1 MSTDGRFYELQNR
14 EQPRLLAPSLRQEV
28 AQEPDVLALDAAVEQ
43 LDFSEVEARYSRVGH
58 PAYPPKVMLKVLLYG
73 YSLGMRSSRHLE
85 RACRMDLAFQFLAH
99 GLQPDFRTL
108 CRFRRRHADLLTG
121 LFAQTVRLC
130 QEAGL
135 VALGHVAVDG
145 TKVRANRSGDTLSKV
160 KQALRDA
167 LAEAEQADA
176 DIPEDEEAA
185 EGADAE
191 CDFMKMPEG
200 RKQPAYNA
208 QVAVDGE
215 HQVIVGQGVSAAAAD
230 QGQLPGMVEQVR
242 ENCRASPSAV
252 SADGG
257 YWTYESMEQVD
268 SDETRVYVPPMQSG
282 ASMYEWVAER
292 GAYRCAA
299 GHWLKP
305 YRVRDGRQVYRTHRC
320 TGCPQAQECGVRTR
334 FKEVHVPLPES
345 GPGRVADRMRSAQGQ
360 AVYGR
365 RMQIVE
371 PVIGALKHN
380 RGFRRFLLR
389 GSIGAG
395 AEWSLMCMAH
405 NLAKWAQAVLP
416 PSGGPGEQR
425 RGLLRHHGAPS
436 WRPVVSALWR
446 RLQWSLV
453 HWLLLPSIPPPN
465 PEPAA
470 R

>member
-1 MSTDGRFYELQNR
+1 MF
-14 EQPRLLAPSLRQEV
+14 APSLRQEV
-28 AQEPDVLALDAAVEQ
+28 EQEPDVLALDAAVEQ
-43 LDFSEVEARYSRVGH
+43 LDLSELEARYSRVGH
-58 PAYPPKVMLKVLLYG
+58 PAYPPRAMLKVLLYG

-108 CRFRRRHADLLTG
+108 CRFRRRHADLLKG

-135 VALGHVAVDG
+135 VSLGHVAVDG
-145 TKVRANRSGDTLSKV
+145 TKVRANRSGDALAKA
-160 KQALRDA
+160 KEALREA
-167 LAEAEQADA
+167 LAEAEEADA
-176 DIPEDEEAA
+176 DIPEDEDAA

-191 CDFMKMPEG
+191 CEFMKMPEG

-215 HQVIVGQGVSAAAAD
+215 HQVIVGQDLSARAHD
-230 QGQLPGMVEQVR
+230 QGQLPDMVEQVR
-242 ENCRASPSAV
+242 ENCRGAPDAV

-268 SDETRVYVPPMQSG
+268 SDETRVYVPPMRSG

-320 TGCPQAQECGVRTR
+320 RGCPEASACGVRGR
-334 FKEVHVPLPES
+334 FKELHVPVPES

-360 AVYGR
+360 AVYSR

-380 RGFRRFLLR
+380 RGFRRFVLR

-395 AEWSLMCMAH
+395 AEWALMCMAH
-405 NLAKWAQAVLP
+405 NLAKWAKAQAAP
-416 PSGGPGEQR
+416 PSGDGPGGQR
-425 RGLLRHHGAPS
+425 RGLLRHDGAH
-436 WRPVVSALWR
+436 SARGVAVALR
-446 RLQWSLV
+446 RLLQSLWV
-453 HWLLLPSIPPPN
+453 HWLHVPLH
-465 PEPAA
+465 PALNYKSGA
-470 R
+470 